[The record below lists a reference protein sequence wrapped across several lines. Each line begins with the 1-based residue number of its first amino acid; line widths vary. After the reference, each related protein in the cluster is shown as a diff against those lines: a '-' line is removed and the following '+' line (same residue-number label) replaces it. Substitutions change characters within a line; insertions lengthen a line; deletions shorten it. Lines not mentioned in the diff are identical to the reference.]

1 MIKYSFMKFIKC
13 SNNHI
18 WSFFGIEE
26 LYLDLYVE
34 LCIFYKS
41 GSGSVV
47 AEKVS
52 CVSITVILIQ
62 EKNCIPNLLLKVM
75 EGQKI

>member
-1 MIKYSFMKFIKC
+1 MKFIKC

-26 LYLDLYVE
+26 SDLDLYME
-34 LCIFYKS
+34 LCIFYKR
-41 GSGSVV
+41 GSGPVV

-52 CVSITVILIQ
+52 CLSITVILTQ
-62 EKNCIPNLLLKVM
+62 GKDCIPNLLLKVM
-75 EGQKI
+75 EGQNI